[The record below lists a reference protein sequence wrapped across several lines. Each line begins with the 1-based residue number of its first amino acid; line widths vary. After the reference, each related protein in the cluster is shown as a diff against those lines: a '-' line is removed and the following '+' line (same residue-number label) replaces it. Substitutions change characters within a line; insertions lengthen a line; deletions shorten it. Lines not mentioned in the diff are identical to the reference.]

1 MVQRTRINFQNDDK
15 LYKQKIEAKEK
26 IFNFIYERKRQL
38 ENNKN
43 YLKFLQT
50 FEETENCL
58 KNQNL
63 SITQIT
69 NKLNEL
75 SKI

>member
-43 YLKFLQT
+43 SKNLKFLQT
-50 FEETENCL
+50 LEKTENWL
-58 KNQNL
+58 KNQ
-63 SITQIT
+63 IYQ
-69 NKLNEL
+69 
-75 SKI
+75 